1 MRKIVM
7 TVLEIFGACLAWA
20 VGIGMMILAM
30 LILG

>member
-7 TVLEIFGACLAWA
+7 AVLEILSACLVWA